1 MVLAARGRRE
11 EDDGGDVPVQDP
23 RLRQALRRW
32 ALAIGL
38 KATVGAALFTAAALL
53 P

>member
-1 MVLAARGRRE
+1 VLAARGRRE
-11 EDDGGDVPVQDP
+11 EDDGGDMAVQDLQLN
-23 RLRQALRRW
+23 RALRRR

-38 KATVGAALFTAAALL
+38 KATVGAALLTAAALL

>member
-11 EDDGGDVPVQDP
+11 EDHIGDVPIQDLLLK
-23 RLRQALRRW
+23 RALRRR
-32 ALAIGL
+32 ALVIGL
-38 KATVGAALFTAAALL
+38 KATVGAVLLTAAALL